1 FTEKALGLL
10 SNIYLEQKN
19 DQKAIPV
26 LKRLETEADFP
37 QNIIFAQSNLM
48 KSYYQQED
56 YAQTIVYAERVLQ
69 NGKIENNVKSD
80 AQVFIA
86 RSAIKTGD
94 ENRAKTAYQ
103 EVQKIAKGELAA
115 EAQYYEAYFLNKEG
129 KFKASNKSIQIIAK
143 EYSGYKKYSYQ
154 GLLLMSKNFYDAEPP
169 YKDPYQATVVL
180 ENIINSVKG
189 YPEVVKEAE
198 AELIRIK
205 TEEAKTN
212 SSVETQQN

>member
-1 FTEKALGLL
+1 
-10 SNIYLEQKN
+10 
-19 DQKAIPV
+19 
-26 LKRLETEADFP
+26 
-37 QNIIFAQSNLM
+37 M

-69 NGKIENNVKSD
+69 NGKIENQVKSD

-94 ENRAKTAYQ
+94 ETRAKSAYQ

-115 EAQYYEAYFLNKEG
+115 EAQYYEAYFLRKDS
-129 KFKASNKSIQIIAK
+129 KFKESNAAVQVLAK
-143 EYSGYKKYSYQ
+143 DFSGYKMYGAK
-154 GLLLMSKNFYDAEPP
+154 GLVIMAKNFYDL
-169 YKDPYQATVVL
+169 KDAYQATYIL
-180 ENIINSVKG
+180 ENVINNFEAFPK
-189 YPEVVKEAE
+189 VVEEAK

-212 SSVETQQN
+212 SSVETNPN